1 MIFFNKFKIFLS
13 SRNLYRRQH
22 IQITHRITTVTWYE
36 RMFIRQVNSSDV
48 YMYFTSNID

>member
-22 IQITHRITTVTWYE
+22 KKNYTQDK
-36 RMFIRQVNSSDV
+36 QSDV
-48 YMYFTSNID
+48 VWKNVY